1 MFTTFPPR
9 KEGKDWVLV
18 PALFEPEFHP
28 IASRRFLLSATT
40 EGVITTRSNR
50 MKFRLDYRH
59 FSRILHLILAKIYG
73 VPTNLKIGLRKQRT
87 SRGSYK
93 EQAQEFH

>member
-9 KEGKDWVLV
+9 KEEKDWVLV
-18 PALFEPEFHP
+18 PALFEG
-28 IASRRFLLSATT
+28 SLNSSRFLLSATT
-40 EGVITTRSNR
+40 EIVITTRSNR
-50 MKFRLDYRH
+50 MKDYRH
-59 FSRILHLILAKIYG
+59 FSRILHLIFAKIYG